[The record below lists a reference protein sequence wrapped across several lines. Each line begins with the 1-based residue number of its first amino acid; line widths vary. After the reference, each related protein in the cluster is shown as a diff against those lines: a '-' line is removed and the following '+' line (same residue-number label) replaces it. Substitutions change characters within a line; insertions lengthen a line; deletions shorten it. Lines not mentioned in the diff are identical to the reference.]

1 MDKFSKEFL
10 FKQCNINNH
19 CLCLNLS
26 TPIYIDEKI
35 YDSIYLMRVVLTKEE
50 EILIL
55 SNIKNNV
62 DTYGEMTISFFVDNK
77 NPLDTIQKSV
87 NTNNIYEV
95 EYKKL

>member
-1 MDKFSKEFL
+1 
-10 FKQCNINNH
+10 
-19 CLCLNLS
+19 
-26 TPIYIDEKI
+26 
-35 YDSIYLMRVVLTKEE
+35 MRVVLTKEE